1 MSIFS
6 EATPNQSKGIDS
18 NEIIGIVIGSVVAVI
33 ILALVVL
40 GAVKYFKIFD
50 RTDEIDPYIDAIGD
64 HELSQYTEKQE
75 SSGSELKGKANQN
88 FYDGLH

>member
-40 GAVKYFKIFD
+40 DAVKYFKIFD

-64 HELSQYTEKQE
+64 HELPQYTEKQE